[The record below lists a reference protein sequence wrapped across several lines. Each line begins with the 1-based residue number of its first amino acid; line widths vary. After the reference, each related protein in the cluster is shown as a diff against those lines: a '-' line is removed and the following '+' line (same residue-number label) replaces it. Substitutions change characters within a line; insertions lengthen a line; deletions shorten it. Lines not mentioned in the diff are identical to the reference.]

1 MRERVSV
8 MRKGNEQ
15 KERRKKQ
22 NIASVANSERH
33 FRGKLSFALAHT
45 QACDKDVYAIFSHW
59 GGVSFL
65 ISMANNVNKRRK
77 KKHFMWLLQSLS
89 ISGKSKKCSLKKQ
102 LH

>member
-1 MRERVSV
+1 MMPYERERESV

-45 QACDKDVYAIFSHW
+45 QACDKDVYAIFSH
-59 GGVSFL
+59 GGRCFFFDFNGL
-65 ISMANNVNKRRK
+65 
-77 KKHFMWLLQSLS
+77 
-89 ISGKSKKCSLKKQ
+89 
-102 LH
+102 